1 MDDYIDDI
9 INIFGLNLYFD
20 DLLIIMLLIFLYNEK
35 VQDNLLFISLVLLL
49 LS

>member
-1 MDDYIDDI
+1 MDDFVDYTLNVFGLTLHFDDI
-9 INIFGLNLYFD
+9 
-20 DLLIIMLLIFLYNEK
+20 LIICLLIFLYNEK